1 MSNVSFATNGISAPD
16 FPVVTKAPEEF
27 VDRRLQ
33 RTSSKDNERRQFG
46 NSYRDLS
53 PDGRDLAEAID
64 SYKVN
69 QRRRYITTDEML
81 SVLTTLG
88 YKKMPVE

>member
-1 MSNVSFATNGISAPD
+1 MSNVSFATNGVRTAD
-16 FPVVTKAPEEF
+16 FPVVTKLPEEF
-27 VDRRLQ
+27 VDRRSQ
-33 RTSSKDNERRQFG
+33 RSASKENERRQFG

-69 QRRRYITTDEML
+69 HRRKYITTDEML
-81 SVLTTLG
+81 AVLTTLG
-88 YKKMPVE
+88 YKKMPIE